1 MERIQMKILYNEG
14 ENFREGMADIRTEG
28 LKENFGFEL
37 QLVLHVHPEVAAKIF
52 TDFITRM
59 IISYKEHDLSI
70 MQDSAY
76 KMIEIDPELM
86 RLILVDPN
94 GKYPGDDTC
103 SFPFDQQ
110 VQHPRRLN

>member
-52 TDFITRM
+52 TDFITRT
-59 IISYKEHDLSI
+59 IISYQEQDLSI
-70 MQDSAY
+70 MQESSY
-76 KMIEIDPELM
+76 KVKEIGPELI
-86 RLILVDPN
+86 RLVVEDPN
-94 GKYPGDDTC
+94 GNYPGDDEC
-103 SFPFDQQ
+103 IFPFNQQ
-110 VQHPRRLN
+110 EKHPKRLN